1 MQSLWT
7 NYLKICQKYGDWQVC
22 KFCAKIVEN
31 VLNSTLWIL
40 WRDFLEVCM
49 RWGSSRAKGST
60 FYFHNWSKENAQ
72 IAISGEKL
80 FFPTLYPYPY
90 PYPIY
95 RFKPY
100 LIGVKTFKKLLVP
113 ISDTQTTIWWQYFH
127 YYYLFILTIKMF
139 WDTLYAYV
147 VFTKIYKFMPYLIG
161 VKTFKRLLVNLF

>member
-1 MQSLWT
+1 MT
-7 NYLKICQKYGDWQVC
+7 
-22 KFCAKIVEN
+22 
-31 VLNSTLWIL
+31 
-40 WRDFLEVCM
+40 
-49 RWGSSRAKGST
+49 
-60 FYFHNWSKENAQ
+60 AQ
-72 IAISGEKL
+72 IAISGEKIIL
-80 FFPTLYPYPY
+80 SHLVRVLGTQLSLYPYPY